1 MTGKNPKRLRSETS
15 STDMKSGRVSD
26 NAAPSPQLIQLIN
39 QRFDEQ
45 AEHISSSMR
54 DAEARILGVLNDKL
68 SGITGELDQMAQRL
82 QQLERDVGDVRA
94 LKEHVASLE
103 AKLSAKI
110 ENDANANVVR
120 IHGIPQHEGENLKTL
135 YHSLC
140 FSLHLTPPPRI
151 REIYRPARQKGAAIS
166 SWCTSANYEATT
178 NFGSSGL
185 QL

>member
-1 MTGKNPKRLRSETS
+1 
-15 STDMKSGRVSD
+15 
-26 NAAPSPQLIQLIN
+26 
-39 QRFDEQ
+39 
-45 AEHISSSMR
+45 MR

-120 IHGIPQHEGENLKTL
+120 IHGIPQHEGENLKTF

-151 REIYRPARQKGAAIS
+151 REIYRVRQRVQTHSVMDPIVFAKFNSPRDKKELLSAAGAHHELRS
-166 SWCTSANYEATT
+166 NH
-178 NFGSSGL
+178 
-185 QL
+185 